1 MSVLHAI
8 RCGGYSGVDRIAAA
22 TGLDPAAVESELI
35 DLGVAGLVTRI
46 EGGVW
51 GLTDAGRA
59 ADAENTA
66 AELDAA
72 GARPAVAAAYE
83 RFLVLNP
90 ELLDLCT
97 AWQLRPVDGVVRVND
112 HDDLAYDTRVLDR
125 FADLDARAAGVC
137 AALAAALP
145 RFGRYPIR
153 LSGALKRVAAGDLEY
168 LADDTGSYHAI
179 WAELHEDQL
188 ATLGIPR

>member
-1 MSVLHAI
+1 MTVLHAL
-8 RCGGYSGVDRIAAA
+8 RCGGYSRVARIAAA
-22 TGLDPAAVESELI
+22 TGLDAAAVESDLI
-35 DLGVAGLVTRI
+35 DLGIAGLVTRI

-51 GLTDAGRA
+51 GLTEAGRA
-59 ADAENTA
+59 ADAERTA
-66 AELDAA
+66 AELAA
-72 GARPAVAAAYE
+72 TGARPAVAAAYE
-83 RFLVLNP
+83 RFMVLNP

-97 AWQLRPVDGVVRVND
+97 AWQLRPVDGVTAVND

-137 AALAAALP
+137 AALTAALP
-145 RFGRYPIR
+145 RFGRYPVR
-153 LSGALKRVAAGDLEY
+153 LRGALERVASGDLEY
-168 LADDTGSYHAI
+168 LTDSTGSYHAI